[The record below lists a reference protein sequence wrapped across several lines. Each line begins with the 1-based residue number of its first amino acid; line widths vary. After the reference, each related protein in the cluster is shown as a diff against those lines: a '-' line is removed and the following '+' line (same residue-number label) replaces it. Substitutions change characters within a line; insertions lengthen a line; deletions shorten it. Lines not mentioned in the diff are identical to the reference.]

1 MVVKHQSL
9 PKVAMQASD
18 QPLREPVRRRSAED
32 NIRLSRSLLPQWR
45 LLAVAFVALLV
56 GGAADILE
64 R

>member
-1 MVVKHQSL
+1 
-9 PKVAMQASD
+9 MQASD